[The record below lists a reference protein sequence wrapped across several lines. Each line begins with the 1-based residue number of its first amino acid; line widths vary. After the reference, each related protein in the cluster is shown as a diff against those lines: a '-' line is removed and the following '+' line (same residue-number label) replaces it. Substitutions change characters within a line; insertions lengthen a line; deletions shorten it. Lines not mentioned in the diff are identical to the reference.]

1 MSTSFGNLRN
11 SGSKFPIKLTGHST
25 KDVTSSSNP
34 GSIIAFHLL
43 FFATEEICDRINE
56 RRSV

>member
-34 GSIIAFHLL
+34 GSIIAFPLL
-43 FFATEEICDRINE
+43 FFAIEEICDRIN
-56 RRSV
+56 